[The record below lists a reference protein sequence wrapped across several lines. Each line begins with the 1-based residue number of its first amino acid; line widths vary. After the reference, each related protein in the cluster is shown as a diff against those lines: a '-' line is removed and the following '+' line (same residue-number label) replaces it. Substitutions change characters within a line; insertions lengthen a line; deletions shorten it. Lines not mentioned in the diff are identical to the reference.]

1 MKENIE
7 VRFCNK
13 GEDAFYPTPRIALFV
28 RPLVTKFQPHHRY
41 MQHSQVSRIID
52 MCIIHT
58 CIRVKDRGS

>member
-41 MQHSQVSRIID
+41 MQHSQVSRITD
-52 MCIIHT
+52 VCIIH
-58 CIRVKDRGS
+58 